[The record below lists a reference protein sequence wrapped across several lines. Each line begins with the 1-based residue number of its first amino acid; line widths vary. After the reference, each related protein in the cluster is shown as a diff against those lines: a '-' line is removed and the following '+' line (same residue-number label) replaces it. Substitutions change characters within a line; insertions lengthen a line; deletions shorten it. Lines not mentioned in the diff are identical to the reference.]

1 MFKTSIQL
9 ETAHLY
15 DMESIETTD
24 SVICIDLALRKRR
37 VWLNTQIKRHL
48 KQKKTRARKKKRETN
63 TKFHLNH
70 TSKYFGPAPLL
81 FSGAVECDCQTF

>member
-24 SVICIDLALRKRR
+24 SVICIDLALHKRR

-48 KQKKTRARKKKRETN
+48 KKQKQELIKKERQIQNFT
-63 TKFHLNH
+63 
-70 TSKYFGPAPLL
+70 
-81 FSGAVECDCQTF
+81 

>member
-48 KQKKTRARKKKRETN
+48 KQNKKKTRARKKKRERQIQNFT
-63 TKFHLNH
+63 
-70 TSKYFGPAPLL
+70 
-81 FSGAVECDCQTF
+81 

>member
-24 SVICIDLALRKRR
+24 SVICIDLALHKRR

-48 KQKKTRARKKKRETN
+48 KKNKNK
-63 TKFHLNH
+63 
-70 TSKYFGPAPLL
+70 S
-81 FSGAVECDCQTF
+81 S

>member
-24 SVICIDLALRKRR
+24 RVICIDLALRKRR
-37 VWLNTQIKRHL
+37 VWLNRQIK
-48 KQKKTRARKKKRETN
+48 KTFKTKKTRAHKKKERQIQNFT
-63 TKFHLNH
+63 
-70 TSKYFGPAPLL
+70 
-81 FSGAVECDCQTF
+81 

>member
-24 SVICIDLALRKRR
+24 RVICIDLALRKRR
-37 VWLNTQIKRHL
+37 VWLNRQIKKTFKTKK
-48 KQKKTRARKKKRETN
+48 KQELIKKRETN

-70 TSKYFGPAPLL
+70 T
-81 FSGAVECDCQTF
+81 

>member
-24 SVICIDLALRKRR
+24 RVICIDLALRKRR
-37 VWLNTQIKRHL
+37 VWLNRQIK
-48 KQKKTRARKKKRETN
+48 KTFKTKKNK
-63 TKFHLNH
+63 
-70 TSKYFGPAPLL
+70 S
-81 FSGAVECDCQTF
+81 S